1 MQMVVEDDGAEYI
14 VSFVWFGS
22 ETQEM
27 SVCYCSDIMRIW
39 WAFGMHQ
46 DMGMC
51 LFPFRAYEILSIL
64 HLSTK
69 PPTSDFCVTTCWF
82 PLSGRGFCFEYFST
96 WFSAGPPTSA
106 PLHAQ
111 LSSSALRSA
120 HFITRIA
127 GMKTT
132 SRILF
137 QVFVCRFLKVEHCRL
152 AAAFAYHFAN
162 LHISKE

>member
-1 MQMVVEDDGAEYI
+1 MGQNILLVLFGLAVKLKRCQ
-14 VSFVWFGS
+14 FVAAQTLCAFDEHLVCIKTWECVYFPS
-22 ETQEM
+22 EPTK
-27 SVCYCSDIMRIW
+27 SSRFCICPPSHR
-39 WAFGMHQ
+39 
-46 DMGMC
+46 
-51 LFPFRAYEILSIL
+51 
-64 HLSTK
+64 HL
-69 PPTSDFCVTTCWF
+69 
-82 PLSGRGFCFEYFST
+82 
-96 WFSAGPPTSA
+96 TSA
-106 PLHAQ
+106 WPHVGFLSRAKVSVSNISALDFRRGLQPVRPYNPLHAQ
-111 LSSSALRSA
+111 LSSSALRRA